1 MKIIDMHC
9 DTIMSHYYNREEHL
23 LDRKGHLNL
32 QMMQKAGALAQFF
45 AIYLMRPE
53 IEENGR
59 TACLRR
65 CTSCI

>member
-32 QMMQKAGALAQFF
+32 QMMQKAGAS
-45 AIYLMRPE
+45 RPV
-53 IEENGR
+53 
-59 TACLRR
+59 LRHLSDASGNR
-65 CTSCI
+65 RKRAVQPV